1 MGVVNL
7 PTTNITVT
15 AINNLSAEAK
25 LRNSSGYSGNTHMSI
40 DTCRGYGVH
49 TRMLQSNGV
58 PFRGTNTNPGFRI
71 NPSSS
76 LKKHRFLIIYG
87 ENCTVGVSSPSVCK
101 GVLYKAGSSPSFEQT
116 SINSANSASGY
127 KLYLSGINYNDY
139 SSITITASSFS
150 YGYSAGSWV
159 WYTES
164 GGFVGAV
171 GSGTT
176 SQTLYASSYTGT
188 SYAILKHVAG

>member
-7 PTTNITVT
+7 PTTDITVT

-25 LRNSSGYSGNTHMSI
+25 LRNSSGYSGNASMTIS
-40 DTCRGYGVH
+40 TCQASGVH
-49 TRMLQSNGV
+49 TRMVQSNGI
-58 PFRGTNTNPGFRI
+58 PFRGTNTKQGFRI
-71 NPSSS
+71 NPSSA
-76 LKKHRFLIIYG
+76 LKKHRFLIIHG
-87 ENCTVGVSSPSVCK
+87 GNCTVGVSSPSICK
-101 GVLYKAGSSPSFEQT
+101 GVTWKAGSSPSSEQT
-116 SINSANSASGY
+116 SINSANSAAGF

-139 SSITITASSFS
+139 SSITITASNFS
-150 YGYSAGSWV
+150 YGYSAGAWV
-159 WYTES
+159 WYTEA

-188 SYAILKHVAG
+188 SYAILKHVAS